1 MKDMRKTKKELIR
14 ELEGLRRT
22 KGRQNPKIISDKL
35 NSPEEQLQN
44 VIYKSFYDYSPLMC
58 YTVDRAVRAE
68 ERPTTGSWK

>member
-58 YTVDRAVRAE
+58 YTVDLAVRAE

>member
-1 MKDMRKTKKELIR
+1 MKDIRKTKKELVR
-14 ELEGLRRT
+14 ELEELR
-22 KGRQNPKIISDKL
+22 KVNGYGDKKNISDAL
-35 NSPEEQLQN
+35 QSPEEQLQN